1 MKRTRML
8 PSARSARLIAVV
20 LLALVVV
27 VGLTIC
33 QAPHRASAAPTGPW
47 ASVAAI
53 TTPRVSLAAATGHDG
68 LIYAVGGIVP
78 SGPPQGTPVNTVE
91 AYNPSTGLW
100 TTQPSMPTARGDL
113 AAATGLD
120 GRIYAIGG
128 YLPPPANYD
137 VNTVEAYDP
146 SSSTWSTVAPM
157 PTARDGLV
165 AVTGPDGHIYA
176 IGGESNGT
184 FVSTVEAYDPGT
196 NTWTT
201 LAPMP
206 TPTWRMAATAGPDG
220 RIYVFGGD
228 TIVGGSAVYLN
239 TAEAYNPATNT
250 WTSLAPMST
259 ARFVPSAAAGPDG
272 HIYAVGGYNTT
283 NGLLNSVEAFDP
295 STGTWSAVASLAT
308 ARYEMAAATDLNG
321 NIYAISGVGSAGLLS
336 SVETLPV
343 SGAPP
348 ANTMV
353 TPSTP
358 GSDGVAH
365 VDWHNAFTLSTT
377 GCSGASASYQ
387 ITRNGAAISSG
398 AMTEGPAGTYTA
410 SLAPFLN
417 AASGPAWVTLTLAC
431 TGGAAQNTAF
441 AIYIDPSGTVRDAA
455 SGQPIPGA
463 TVTLYRSDS
472 ASGPFSVVPD
482 GSSILSPATSHD
494 PQTTGSDGRYLWNV
508 VSGYYKVRAASTG
521 CVSPTDPSQAYVE
534 SAVLTI
540 PPAATG
546 VDLQLRCAQPD
557 ADLGFSNVP
566 ANIAVN
572 ATSSQGAVVTY
583 TSPTA
588 TDESGDI
595 PAATVSC
602 VPTSG
607 STFAIGTTTVTCT
620 ANDADDAPGSV
631 SQSFGVT
638 VNPVLT
644 ANVQTVSATEGSAF
658 SGTVATG
665 ADYGAGTLA
674 ATITWGDG
682 SSSAGVVT
690 LNADGAYSIAG
701 SHVYAEEGASVPL
714 AVQVSAS
721 GGLSANA
728 AAAEAVAD
736 AALSAQTPAYIASH
750 RAVGLALLFTDAD
763 PNGAVSDYTATITW
777 GDGASSAATI
787 VRDPY
792 GSDFIAAAG
801 HLYAAHGT
809 YTITITIN
817 DGGGASVT
825 KTLVFT
831 A

>member
-1 MKRTRML
+1 MKRTPIL
-8 PSARSARLIAVV
+8 PSSRNARLTAGV
-20 LLALVVV
+20 LLALVAA
-27 VGLTIC
+27 VGLALGR
-33 QAPHRASAAPTGPW
+33 APSRASAAPTGPW
-47 ASVAAI
+47 TSAPAI

-68 LIYAVGGIVP
+68 LIYAIGGIVP
-78 SGPPQGTPVNTVE
+78 SGPPQSTPVNTVE
-91 AYNPSTGLW
+91 AYNPSTGTW
-100 TTQPSMPTARGDL
+100 TTEPSMPTARGNL
-113 AAATGLD
+113 AAATDLN

-146 SSSTWSTVAPM
+146 TTGTWSTVAPM

-165 AVTGPDGHIYA
+165 AVTGLDGHIYA

-201 LAPMP
+201 LASMP
-206 TPTWRMAATAGPDG
+206 TPTWRMAAAAGPDG
-220 RIYVFGGD
+220 RIYVLGGD
-228 TIVGGSAVYLN
+228 TIVGGNAVFLN

-259 ARFVPSAAAGPDG
+259 ARYTPAAATGPDG
-272 HIYAVGGYNTT
+272 HIYAIGGYNTA
-283 NGLLNSVEAFDP
+283 NGLLNSVEAFDL
-295 STGTWSAVASLAT
+295 STGAWSAVASLAT

-343 SGAPP
+343 SGAPS
-348 ANTMV
+348 ANTTV

-365 VDWHNAFTLSTT
+365 VDWHNAFSLSAT
-377 GCSGASASYQ
+377 GCTGASASYE
-387 ITRNGAAISSG
+387 ITRNGAVISSG
-398 AMTEGPAGTYTA
+398 AMTEGPSGTYTA

-417 AASGPAWVTLTLAC
+417 AASGPAWVTITLAC
-431 TGGAAQNTAF
+431 TNGTTQNTAF
-441 AIYIDPSGTVRDAA
+441 AIFIDPSGTVRDAA

-463 TVTLYRSDS
+463 TVTLYRSES
-472 ASGPFSVVPD
+472 EGGPFTVVPD
-482 GSSILSPATSHD
+482 GSSMLSPATSHN

-508 VSGYYKVRAASTG
+508 VSGYYKVRAASAG

-546 VDLQLRCAQPD
+546 VDLQLSCARAD
-557 ADLGFSNVP
+557 TDLGLSNVP
-566 ANIAVN
+566 ANITVN

-588 TDESGDI
+588 TDESGDS
-595 PAATVSC
+595 PAPSVSC
-602 VPTSG
+602 TPSSG
-607 STFAIGTTTVTCT
+607 STFPIGVTTVTCT
-620 ANDADDAPGSV
+620 ATDSDDTPSSL
-631 SQSFGVT
+631 SQSFSVT

-644 ANVQTVSATEGSAF
+644 AYVQTVSATEGSTF
-658 SGTVATG
+658 GGTVATG
-665 ADYGAGTLA
+665 TDYGAGMLS
-674 ATITWGDG
+674 ATITWGYG

-690 LNADGAYSIAG
+690 LNADGTYSVAG
-701 SHVYAEEGASVPL
+701 SHTYAEEDASVPI

-728 AAAEAVAD
+728 TATEAVVD
-736 AALSAQTPAYIASH
+736 AALSAQVPAYIASH
-750 RAVGLALLFTDAD
+750 RSVGLAVPFTDAD
-763 PNGAVSDYTATITW
+763 PNGVLSDYKAPIDW
-777 GDGASSAATI
+777 GDGTTSAGTI
-787 VRDPY
+787 VKDPY
-792 GSDFIAAAG
+792 GSDFIAAGG
-801 HLYAAHGT
+801 HLYTAHGT

-825 KTLVFT
+825 KTLVIT
-831 A
+831 V